1 MWIVDCISGG
11 HSIILALLCGRQ
23 KRQNQLRMNWLKI
36 TTHLGVILVT
46 AGLAIIWAQA
56 EPPPATIDCKFYPV
70 KFPKYGTYSETK
82 VAPNDMVWIS
92 SHDPFMP
99 PNTTSPGLVV
109 WDKNYDKWGFVVLGS
124 GRGRLTPTTDLPKL
138 CIQLATVAS
147 DHRANAINYQLFH
160 HGTEIR
166 VQFLRIED
174 GYFRTAGRRQKL
186 PDEVLGN
193 NR

>member
-109 WDKNYDKWGFVVLGS
+109 WDKNYDKWGFIVLGS
-124 GRGRLTPTTDLPKL
+124 GRGRLTPTTDLPNFVFNWQPWHP
-138 CIQLATVAS
+138 ITERTRS
-147 DHRANAINYQLFH
+147 TINYFI
-160 HGTEIR
+160 T
-166 VQFLRIED
+166 
-174 GYFRTAGRRQKL
+174 GRRY
-186 PDEVLGN
+186 EFNFCG
-193 NR
+193 

>member
-1 MWIVDCISGG
+1 MESKR
-11 HSIILALLCGRQ
+11 GRIRRV
-23 KRQNQLRMNWLKI
+23 KSWKI
-36 TTHLGVILVT
+36 TAELGVILMT
-46 AGLAIIWAQA
+46 APLAITSAPTARA
-56 EPPPATIDCKFYPV
+56 EPPPATIDCTFYPV
-70 KFPKYGTYSETK
+70 KLPKHGDYSSTK
-82 VAPNDMVWIS
+82 VAPNDMVWVS

-109 WDKNYDKWGFVVLGS
+109 WDKNYHKWGFIVLGS
-124 GRGRLTPTTDLPKL
+124 GKGRLTPTTDLPKL